1 VAASSATWR
10 WSSATAGKPS
20 GAEMRNHASRTV
32 ASKLPGSMT
41 LTRSET
47 GKAIVENMLIVQPWL
62 ASFLCEG
69 LGNRCTGSALLTGR
83 WLDCSMS
90 WLSKIHK
97 LCYRNILQ
105 QFTLFVPLDSDRQTE
120 MGLPSFPIAPILS
133 GHGGTRVCVV
143 EKPGTTCC
151 PTALPRIAG
160 RVLRS
165 MGDLTWPY

>member
-1 VAASSATWR
+1 MPSAARRGRSLSDRTWRSLQNARKNSGLGPSKPPADDSRITEDNRVAASSATWR

-69 LGNRCTGSALLTGR
+69 LGNRCTGSALL
-83 WLDCSMS
+83 
-90 WLSKIHK
+90 
-97 LCYRNILQ
+97 
-105 QFTLFVPLDSDRQTE
+105 
-120 MGLPSFPIAPILS
+120 
-133 GHGGTRVCVV
+133 
-143 EKPGTTCC
+143 
-151 PTALPRIAG
+151 
-160 RVLRS
+160 
-165 MGDLTWPY
+165 